1 MDRIRYFADVSV
13 KRAVSFGLLGIFTV
27 FIGLSHDWLL
37 AFRAAAILLSLL
49 AVVLLHCAWRA
60 PRKDYRRRE
69 VWLLLD
75 QWHGLPEHR
84 AHHTISARD
93 LPALCRAR
101 RLGRRGAMDDHV
113 FGQPDAGAG
122 AAAIVSP
129 GDRRRPSLTTPVRSS
144 PG

>member
-1 MDRIRYFADVSV
+1 MDRIRYFADISV

-27 FIGLSHDWLL
+27 FIGLSHNWLL

-69 VWLLLD
+69 VWMLLD

-84 AHHTISARD
+84 AHHAISAVMRETF
-93 LPALCRAR
+93 LRYAE
-101 RLGRRGAMDDHV
+101 RGAW
-113 FGQPDAGAG
+113 
-122 AAAIVSP
+122 AAAALWMITFSGSLIQVLEP
-129 GDRRRPSLTTPVRSS
+129 GPL
-144 PG
+144 